1 MNLPRS
7 QVALGIL
14 AGGQASRLDGAD
26 KAMALRHD
34 ERLLD
39 RCLASLGDGYAQR
52 LLSYNR
58 APGPHLPAGM
68 QVVADR
74 CGEFQ
79 GPLAGI
85 EALLG
90 ACTAPWLL
98 SVPVDVDQYPAD
110 LLERLV
116 EAGAGRGA
124 RVRDDEG
131 LQPLLALWPVASA
144 RAPVSTALQAGEGA
158 VHRVQDALEFAT
170 CEFAGYRFGNL
181 NTRAELE
188 S

>member
-1 MNLPRS
+1 MILPRS

-14 AGGQASRLDGAD
+14 AGGQASRLGGAD
-26 KAMALRHD
+26 KAMALRRD

-39 RCLASLGDGYAQR
+39 RCLASLGAGHAQL

-58 APGPHLPAGM
+58 EPGPHLPSGM
-68 QVVADR
+68 QVVADLR
-74 CGEFQ
+74 RDFQ

-85 EALLG
+85 EAMLE

-98 SVPVDVDQYPAD
+98 SVPVDVDQFPSR
-110 LLERLV
+110 LFERLV

-124 RVRDDEG
+124 RARDEEG
-131 LQPLLALWPVASA
+131 LQPLLALWPVESSRAAVSA
-144 RAPVSTALQAGEGA
+144 ALQAGEGA
-158 VHRVQDALEFAT
+158 VHRVQEALGFAS
-170 CEFAGYRFGNL
+170 CEFAGCRLGNL
-181 NTRAELE
+181 NTRAELD